1 MYLLSSKGFF
11 FSFSYSER
19 EPVAPDFDGQGTI
32 HVSLL
37 DDSSVTEKF
46 IDVKFS
52 SQILLSAIKFE
63 MPDDQAI
70 KKFWLYVGEAGIQ
83 KENILTIHDYHMLQY
98 GNFSST
104 GAIITR
110 IARFPPIVAD
120 RVKLVIE
127 EGAATIL
134 AKIEL
139 LGMPFEKL
147 YKTNPI
153 FDQIPLKSGRF

>member
-1 MYLLSSKGFF
+1 
-11 FSFSYSER
+11 
-19 EPVAPDFDGQGTI
+19 
-32 HVSLL
+32 
-37 DDSSVTEKF
+37 
-46 IDVKFS
+46 
-52 SQILLSAIKFE
+52 
-63 MPDDQAI
+63 MPDNQAI

-83 KENILTIHDYHMLQY
+83 KGNILTIHDYHVLQY
-98 GNFSST
+98 GDFSTS
-104 GAIITR
+104 GDVITR

-153 FDQIPLKSGRF
+153 FDQIPLKTGRYIHAI

>member
-1 MYLLSSKGFF
+1 
-11 FSFSYSER
+11 
-19 EPVAPDFDGQGTI
+19 
-32 HVSLL
+32 
-37 DDSSVTEKF
+37 
-46 IDVKFS
+46 
-52 SQILLSAIKFE
+52 

-98 GNFSST
+98 GNFSLT

-153 FDQIPLKSGRF
+153 FDQIPLKSGRFWRAKVLTSLQQFHLQTIFLPG